1 MTTAT
6 RGATAP
12 TATPGTAPT
21 QAGATINHFF
31 AQRAES
37 MPEQVALKRKVGGRW
52 EEITWRG
59 YREAARKLGLGLL
72 ALGLE
77 KGQAAAILSETR
89 AEWAFADM
97 GILGAGGVTVPIY
110 QSNLAH
116 EVEYILK
123 DSAARFLFLEDVRQ
137 WAKVRGLL
145 EGLPGLEKVIL
156 FDTTDRAEWKEK
168 WADHP
173 WEGNERVMT
182 LDALLELGAQEK
194 PARFEELALAAT
206 PDDVVTYIYTSGTTG
221 EPKGVVLTHLNAA
234 AECEALAEMLE
245 VDQRDVTLAFLPLAH
260 VFARVLHWMQLRAG
274 YQVAFAESTAAVIA
288 NMREVEPTFFAAV
301 PRVYEKVHA
310 KVTAGMAQKSGFA
323 RAYAGWALAN
333 AMQTEEL
340 RAGGGGPCPW
350 MRTKLALGGPALKKV
365 SHGLREN
372 AVGHR
377 LKWFISGGAPLS
389 REIACFFRALGLTI
403 YEGYGLTETTAA
415 THVNT
420 PSAYKLGTVGRAVK
434 GVETRIAADGEILV
448 RGPVI
453 MREYHGRPQATAEVL
468 EADGWF
474 HTGDIGEVDPEGF
487 LKITDRKKDLLIT
500 AAGKNIAPQFV
511 ENHLKTAPL
520 VSQACLFGD
529 KKQFCVA
536 LLTVDEERARKT
548 LEGEGI
554 TPPASYAELVKHPR
568 IKELLTAQV
577 AEKNKSLPS
586 YETVKYFDVL
596 EREFEVGEELTP
608 SLKVKRKKVKEKY
621 GHLVDAL
628 YAGAEKRGGD

>member
-1 MTTAT
+1 MS
-6 RGATAP
+6 TAP
-12 TATPGTAPT
+12 AGAATVSTSTASPA
-21 QAGATINHFF
+21 AGATINHFF
-31 AQRAES
+31 AERAQQAA
-37 MPEQVALKRKVGGRW
+37 EQVALRRKVDGRW
-52 EEITWRG
+52 EQITWRG
-59 YREAARKLGLGLL
+59 YREAARKVGLGLL
-72 ALGLE
+72 SLGLE
-77 KGQAAAILSETR
+77 KGQAVAILSETR

-97 GILGAGGVTVPIY
+97 GILGVGGITVPIY

-123 DSAARFLFLEDVRQ
+123 DSAARFLILEDVRQ
-137 WAKVRGLL
+137 WSKVRGLL
-145 EGLPGLEKVIL
+145 EGLPQLEKVIL
-156 FDTTDRAEWKEK
+156 IDTGDRPEWKVK
-168 WADHP
+168 MADFP
-173 WEGNERVMT
+173 WQGEPRVT
-182 LDALLELGAQEK
+182 TFDALLELGGQEK
-194 PARFEELALAAT
+194 AERFDELALAAT
-206 PDDVVTYIYTSGTTG
+206 RAEPVTYIYTSGTTG
-221 EPKGVVLTHLNAA
+221 EPKGVVLTHENAA

-274 YQVAFAESTAAVIA
+274 YQVAFAESTQLVVK

-301 PRVYEKVHA
+301 PRVYEKIHTT
-310 KVTAGMAQKSGFA
+310 VTSGLAEKSRFA
-323 RAYAGWALAN
+323 RGYVNWALAN
-333 AMQTEEL
+333 AVQAEQL
-340 RAGGGGPCPW
+340 RGEGSGPGALLSG
-350 MRTKLALGGPALKKV
+350 KLLLGGPALKGV
-365 SHGLREN
+365 SQGLRDK
-372 AVGHR
+372 AIGHR

-389 REIACFFRALGLTI
+389 REIAGFFRAVGLTI

-420 PSAYKLGTVGRAVK
+420 PHAYKLGTVGKAVK
-434 GVETRIAADGEILV
+434 GVETRIASDGEILV
-448 RGPVI
+448 RGPVV

-468 EADGWF
+468 EPDGWF
-474 HTGDIGEVDPEGF
+474 HTGDIGEVDAQGF

-536 LLTVDEERARKT
+536 LLTIDEEAARKA
-548 LEGEGI
+548 LQAEGV
-554 TPPASYAELVKHPR
+554 TPPATYAELARHPK

-577 AEKNKSLPS
+577 AEKNKGLPS

-596 EREFEVGEELTP
+596 ERDFEVGEELTP

-621 GHLVDAL
+621 GHLVEAL
-628 YAGAEKRGGD
+628 YAGADKRGGD